1 MTNNTVING
10 NELSRAFKK
19 DLRKKNPS
27 GLIENLPYKYGNLPN
42 NNVINDNEVST
53 HDRAFSNHGELTI

>member
-42 NNVINDNEVST
+42 NNVINDNEVSMCGW
-53 HDRAFSNHGELTI
+53 AFSYNAELIA